1 MSTDLK
7 SSMYVYRLRKLTGL
21 NQREF
26 AESLQVTRGYIS
38 QLENHRVDIS
48 LSTFIAW
55 THHFKITDTSQI
67 FDNKKYQE
75 FLDR

>member
-1 MSTDLK
+1 MTTDLK
-7 SSMYVYRLRKLTGL
+7 SSMYVYRLRKITGL

-26 AESLQVTRGYIS
+26 AESLNVTRGYVS

-48 LSTFIAW
+48 LSKFITW
-55 THHFKITDTSQI
+55 TQHFKITDTGQI

-75 FLDR
+75 FLDG